1 MSKIAVIGAGTWGIA
16 LARLLA
22 IKKHSVF
29 VWSAIEEEID
39 NLKATGTHHIL
50 AEMDLPESI
59 VYTKDMSEA
68 TEGCDIILLAVP
80 SVFVRSTTKKIKE
93 FYKDNM
99 IIVCV
104 AKGMEADT
112 LFTMSEIITDVIGCA
127 KVVALS
133 GPTHAEEVAFDL
145 PTTIVAACSDEK
157 AAEYVQEVFI
167 TDFFRVYTNSDI
179 KGVEFAGAIKNVMA
193 LGVGISRGLGL
204 GDNTTAAL
212 ITRGLAEI
220 VRLGTKMGCS
230 RETFYGLAGVGDLIV
245 TCTSIHSRNF
255 KAGRLIGLGMS
266 AEEAK
271 KEVGMVV
278 EGINM
283 LPAAMKL
290 IEKYNVEM
298 PIVEKVNAVV
308 NMGEEPAKAVREL
321 MCRDKKGE
329 NK

>member
-22 IKKHSVF
+22 IKNHSVF
-29 VWSAIEEEID
+29 VWSAIEKEID

-50 AEMDLPESI
+50 SEMDLPESI
-59 VYTKDMSEA
+59 VYTKDMKEA
-68 TEGCDIILLAVP
+68 IEDCDIILLAVP
-80 SVFVRSTTKKIKE
+80 SVFVRSTTEKIKE

-99 IIVCV
+99 VIVCV

-145 PTTIVAACSDEK
+145 PTTIVAACGDEK

-220 VRLGTKMGCS
+220 VRLGTKMGCM

-255 KAGRLIGLGMS
+255 KAGKLIGAGMS

-308 NMGEEPAKAVREL
+308 NMGVEPAKAVREL